1 MNLIKLDAID
11 STNTY
16 LKNLSTKVELEDYT
30 VVVANTQT
38 DGRGQMGTNWLSEA
52 TKNLTFSVF
61 KKIDCL
67 DNNEQF
73 YLSIAT
79 SLAVFKALKYFNI
92 PELKIKWPNDILS
105 ANQKICGILI
115 ENVIKSGKMSAAIIG
130 VGININQMEF
140 SGIINATSLKKITGV
155 VYDKDEVLSKIINQI
170 ENYESLILNRNFS
183 KLKDE
188 YEHFL
193 FRKDKPSTFKN
204 KKGELFMGFIKGISN
219 KGLLK
224 VLLENNVLKE
234 FDLKQIKLLY

>member
-16 LKNLSTKVELEDYT
+16 LKNLSAKVELEDYT